1 MARSRYAGNWTGLF
15 QTGSYN
21 RIPPALDY
29 ERVYLSP
36 NSPGF
41 DGQFYHLIAHD
52 PLLQHGF
59 SQFVDNPRLRWRRIL
74 IPGAASLLSLGH
86 PRFIDPAFFT
96 VILAFVFLGTYWFS
110 QYCCCYGLHPAW
122 GLLFMCVPAV
132 AISIDRMTVDIAL
145 AALCAGFALYAAKN
159 AVWQLYFVLLLAPL
173 ARETGAALIAAFCM
187 RLMIERQWARALRF
201 STAAAP
207 FVIWMLFIVGRTSPD
222 FTRWVSAMPLRGLL
236 ARTLHA
242 VPYAVTSR
250 GLALAGALDYLAL
263 LGVWLA
269 LAFAIR
275 AMWTRSAGPLDI
287 AIYIFAAFMAF
298 LSEPD
303 IWAQA
308 YGFARTQS
316 PLLMCIALQ
325 GLRSRSWQALAPM
338 CLAAPR
344 IAFEMFFEMK
354 EAWPALLP

>member
-1 MARSRYAGNWTGLF
+1 
-15 QTGSYN
+15 
-21 RIPPALDY
+21 
-29 ERVYLSP
+29 
-36 NSPGF
+36 
-41 DGQFYHLIAHD
+41 
-52 PLLQHGF
+52 
-59 SQFVDNPRLRWRRIL
+59 LRWRRIL

-207 FVIWMLFIVGRTSPD
+207 FVIWMLFIVGRTGPD